1 MLGCVVHGLN
11 EKNLN
16 FMCVIVTPPPPLL
29 LIDIGIQT
37 SN

>member
-16 FMCVIVTPPPPLL
+16 VRCVMWTPPPLL